1 MTKDKYYDL
10 DSRLNHT
17 IKLLDLA
24 LGKNDKTQIK
34 LLKKRLKNLEK
45 MRGDSYDYGKFKRG
59 GTVGYTQ
66 RWKKARGK

>member
-1 MTKDKYYDL
+1 ML
-10 DSRLNHT
+10 
-17 IKLLDLA
+17 KLILK
-24 LGKNDKTQIK
+24 KNIYVDMAYNGN
-34 LLKKRLKNLEK
+34 LKKRLKNLEK

>member
-10 DSRLNHT
+10 NSRLNHVLK
-17 IKLLDLA
+17 ILDRALA
-24 LGKNDKTQIK
+24 KNDKAQIK
-34 LLKKRLKNLEK
+34 LIRQRLKNLDE
-45 MRGDSYDYGKFKRG
+45 MRGDTYDYGKFKRG